1 MHVLIV
7 EHMDGRTMYFGPFQD
22 AEKALE
28 LASSYFA
35 YEGTPFTLST
45 TTLLEPLENKFIE
58 FRGF

>member
-1 MHVLIV
+1 
-7 EHMDGRTMYFGPFQD
+7 MDGRTMYFGPFQD